1 MRKLEAADVLPLE
14 AYLAAREQFQV
25 GVRAARAVR
34 RVQVG
39 DRISLT
45 FENRQTVL
53 FQIHEMIRVEQ
64 IRSPAKIAGEVKVY
78 NDLIADD
85 GELRATF
92 FVEITDRG
100 RIRHDLDSLVGLENE
115 GLYLVIDGERIP
127 AEFEPGHAREDR
139 ISAVHYVRFPL
150 SAAQQ
155 AALAATDADAR
166 VVIEHPHY
174 SAEAVLSPQ
183 TRAALSADLGG
194 VPARE

>member
-1 MRKLEAADVLPLE
+1 MRKLAAADVLPPE
-14 AYLAAREQFQV
+14 EYLAARERFQA

-64 IRSPAKIAGEVKVY
+64 IRNPAKIAEEVGVY

-100 RIRHDLDSLVGLENE
+100 RIRGDLDSLVGLESE
-115 GLYLVIDGERIP
+115 GLYLVLGGERIP

-155 AALAATDADAR
+155 AALARGDVDAR
-166 VVIEHPHY
+166 ILVEHPHY
-174 SAEAVLSPQ
+174 RAEAVLSPT
-183 TRAALSADLGG
+183 TRAALVEDLGG
-194 VPARE
+194 VPVRD

>member
-1 MRKLEAADVLPLE
+1 VLPLE
-14 AYLAAREQFQV
+14 AYLAARDQFQA

-64 IRSPAKIAGEVKVY
+64 IRKPAKIAEEVGVY

-92 FVEITDRG
+92 FVEITNRG

-115 GLYLVIDGERIP
+115 GLYLVIGGERIP

-150 SAAQQ
+150 SGAQQ
-155 AALAATDADAR
+155 AALGRADGDAR
-166 VVIEHPHY
+166 IVVEHPHY

-183 TRAALSADLGG
+183 TRAALVEDLGG
-194 VPARE
+194 VPVRD